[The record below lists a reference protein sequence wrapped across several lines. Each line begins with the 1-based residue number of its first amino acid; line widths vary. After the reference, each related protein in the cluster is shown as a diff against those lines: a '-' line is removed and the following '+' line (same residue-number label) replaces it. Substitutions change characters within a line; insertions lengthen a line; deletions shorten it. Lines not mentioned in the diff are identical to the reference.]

1 MLKYG
6 TSFLCTHLCLSILAP
21 LGMHLGCC
29 FLTSTTSRW
38 ENFFLSI
45 DSSLLQVSA
54 PNKIVELINL
64 NWHCNLPCHSSHHVS
79 TQRIVTFV
87 RRCTSGH
94 VEGYGVSYSDYSQKS
109 KSTFSLSRVSRG
121 SEQWILTSL
130 IQRLPQVFVW
140 VQRDTALLYS

>member
-6 TSFLCTHLCLSILAP
+6 TSFLCSLLCLSILAP

-64 NWHCNLPCHSSHHVS
+64 NWHCNLPRHSSHHVS
-79 TQRIVTFV
+79 TQRVVTFV
-87 RRCTSGH
+87 RRWTSGH

>member
-29 FLTSTTSRW
+29 FLTSSTSRW

-54 PNKIVELINL
+54 PNKIVELITL
-64 NWHCNLPCHSSHHVS
+64 NCNLPRHSSHHVS
-79 TQRIVTFV
+79 TQRVVTFV

>member
-6 TSFLCTHLCLSILAP
+6 TSFLCTLLCLSILAP

-45 DSSLLQVSA
+45 DSSLLQASA

-64 NWHCNLPCHSSHHVS
+64 NWHCNLPRHSSHHVS